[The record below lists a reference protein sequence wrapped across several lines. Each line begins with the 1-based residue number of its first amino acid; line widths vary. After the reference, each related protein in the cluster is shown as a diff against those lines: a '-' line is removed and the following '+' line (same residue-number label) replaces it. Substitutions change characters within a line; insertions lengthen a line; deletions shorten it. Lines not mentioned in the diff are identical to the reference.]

1 MKKYYLFSAVD
12 RCAPCR
18 LLAARLE
25 EEFPEWK
32 NYIEYI
38 NADTLTKE
46 QRDLAMKLMVMHLP
60 SFCDS
65 EKVIFRGFE
74 KTMVSKIKELCL
86 TKV

>member
-1 MKKYYLFSAVD
+1 MKKYYLFSALS

-18 LLAARLE
+18 QLKERLDN
-25 EEFPEWK
+25 EFPEWET
-32 NYIEYI
+32 YIEYI
-38 NADTLTKE
+38 NADDLSKE
-46 QRDLAMKLMVMHLP
+46 QRELAMKLYVMHLP
-60 SFCDS
+60 SFCDN